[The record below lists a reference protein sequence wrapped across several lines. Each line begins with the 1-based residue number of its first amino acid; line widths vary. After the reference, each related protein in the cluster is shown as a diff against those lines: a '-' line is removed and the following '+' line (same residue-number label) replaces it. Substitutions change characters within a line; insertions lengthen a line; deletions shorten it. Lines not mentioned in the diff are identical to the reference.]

1 MSDRH
6 CGSKYFLIQ
15 DAGMGYGYSQFVF
28 IRKWRCLFQF
38 SKLKFPVCHGHNML
52 AKILKTAVFVSLIF
66 FISYQENK
74 AIQRE
79 LSTSS
84 ESLDDG
90 TIERHV
96 RCICLYFSY
105 YFRYMFCSL
114 CLKSKKKQTNNIFN
128 WYIRADWLS
137 IVLLIFCVRR
147 GWAHSEVTMKTCSPT
162 RKMPGKRHGG
172 STRCTNLPQER
183 NDCLFLHERLF
194 ISISHG
200 SATCRYPSSSHT
212 RLSCAHRI
220 LSRCTT

>member
-1 MSDRH
+1 M
-6 CGSKYFLIQ
+6 LVP
-15 DAGMGYGYSQFVF
+15 VF
-28 IRKWRCLFQF
+28 ETQVPSCFC
-38 SKLKFPVCHGHNML
+38 V
-52 AKILKTAVFVSLIF
+52 AYF

-96 RCICLYFSY
+96 RCICLYFPVILDKC
-105 YFRYMFCSL
+105 FV
-114 CLKSKKKQTNNIFN
+114 CLKSKKNQTNNIFN
-128 WYIRADWLS
+128 WYIRADWLF
-137 IVLLIFCVRR
+137 IVFLIFCVRR

-183 NDCLFLHERLF
+183 NDCLFLRERLF

-212 RLSCAHRI
+212 DCHVPIASYPDAQHNLW
-220 LSRCTT
+220 RCQLAKPSLTHNRHFGIRGWSAKSSF